1 MRFSSGLFCAL
12 AILVSGQASFAE
24 EEVPT
29 YQRQRYAAWDGTPS
43 ASGWG
48 YSPSYAGAAYGAP
61 YAAAYW
67 GGFAGQAYAGT
78 WYQRPY
84 PYHFDYYRGRFGA
97 PSASKA
103 QSDCPCANE
112 TNGPQ

>member
-1 MRFSSGLFCAL
+1 MRFSFGLFCAL

-29 YQRQRYAAWDGTPS
+29 YQRQRYAAGDGAPYST
-43 ASGWG
+43 GWG
-48 YSPSYAGAAYGAP
+48 GAPGYAGAGYG
-61 YAAAYW
+61 AAYW

-97 PSASKA
+97 QSARKP
-103 QSDCPCANE
+103 QSDCPCATE
-112 TNGPQ
+112 GAGPQ